1 MKAKKRFGQNFLI
14 NHDVIDKI
22 VDEVLA
28 TNEDLII
35 EIGPG
40 MGALTKKL
48 KEKNAMLVCYEVD
61 NDLKK
66 ILNPLENDKT
76 KIIYQDFLSVALED
90 ELKKYC
96 YKNLFIVG
104 NLPYYI
110 TTPIIEHVIKSNITF
125 NSMIIMVQKEV
136 ALRFM
141 AQAKNK
147 DYGYITLA
155 LKYYFDITKVI
166 DVSKYSFNPVPKVES
181 TVIKLVPKRNKLD
194 LDVDKYFSFLKQC
207 FAHKRKTLK
216 NNLGNYDWSKIKMVL
231 EKHNLYENIRAEELE
246 ENVLIEIFKLVS

>member
-14 NHDVIDKI
+14 SHDVIVKI

-110 TTPIIEHVIKSNITF
+110 TTPIIEHIIKSNIIP
-125 NSMIIMVQKEV
+125 N
-136 ALRFM
+136 
-141 AQAKNK
+141 
-147 DYGYITLA
+147 
-155 LKYYFDITKVI
+155 
-166 DVSKYSFNPVPKVES
+166 VE
-181 TVIKLVPKRNKLD
+181 L
-194 LDVDKYFSFLKQC
+194 
-207 FAHKRKTLK
+207 
-216 NNLGNYDWSKIKMVL
+216 
-231 EKHNLYENIRAEELE
+231 
-246 ENVLIEIFKLVS
+246 LIAVEMP